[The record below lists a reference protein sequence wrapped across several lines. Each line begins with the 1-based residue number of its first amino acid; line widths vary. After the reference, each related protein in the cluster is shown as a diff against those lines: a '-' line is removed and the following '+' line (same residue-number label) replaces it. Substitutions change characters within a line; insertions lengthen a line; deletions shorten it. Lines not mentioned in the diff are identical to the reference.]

1 MLQYCKNLAAASDSL
16 LDGQCHCTS
25 LGLNTTG
32 LHLNINFHMSSTHTA
47 GDIQWDVG
55 SVFPQALS
63 FHGE

>member
-1 MLQYCKNLAAASDSL
+1 MLQYCKNLAAASNSL

-55 SVFPQALS
+55 SVFPQALCL
-63 FHGE
+63 HRE